1 MLIMVDSYEKIDT
14 EGFWVEKKDTFIKLK
29 LWADETLSKLQK
41 IKRILEQITSFTFSK
56 LLRGKEI
63 SVAIAKY
70 MKEHSAAD
78 NVYSI
83 QLKNQL
89 IYLPSPNTQYS
100 DPLKS
105 GLSLLN
111 QVQSALASSFRDLS
125 QNIEK

>member
-1 MLIMVDSYEKIDT
+1 MVDTYEKIDT

-29 LWADETLSKLQK
+29 LWSDEIFSKFQR
-41 IKRILEQITSFTFSK
+41 IKRILEQIANYIFSK
-56 LLRGKEI
+56 LSRGKEI

-78 NVYSI
+78 NIYSI

-100 DPLKS
+100 DPLKL
-105 GLSLLN
+105 GLSQLN
-111 QVQSALASSFRDLS
+111 QVQSTLSSSFRDLS

>member
-1 MLIMVDSYEKIDT
+1 MVDTYEKIDT

-29 LWADETLSKLQK
+29 LWSEETFSKIQW
-41 IKRILEQITSFTFSK
+41 IKRTLEQIANYIFSK

-78 NVYSI
+78 NIYSI

-89 IYLPSPNTQYS
+89 VYLPSPNTQYS
-100 DPLKS
+100 DPLKQ
-105 GLSLLN
+105 GLSQLSL
-111 QVQSALASSFRDLS
+111 VQSTLSSSFRDLS

>member
-1 MLIMVDSYEKIDT
+1 MFIMVDSYEKTDT

-29 LWADETLSKLQK
+29 LWADETSSKLQR
-41 IKRILEQITSFTFSK
+41 IKRILEQITCFTFSK
-56 LLRGKEI
+56 LSRGKEI

-105 GLSLLN
+105 GLSFLN
-111 QVQSALASSFRDLS
+111 QVQSSLASSFRDLS

>member
-1 MLIMVDSYEKIDT
+1 MVDSYEKIDT